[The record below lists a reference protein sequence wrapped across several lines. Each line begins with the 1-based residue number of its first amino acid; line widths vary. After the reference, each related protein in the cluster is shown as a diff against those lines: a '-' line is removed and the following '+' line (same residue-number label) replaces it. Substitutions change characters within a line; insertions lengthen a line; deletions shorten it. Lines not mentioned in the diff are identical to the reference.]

1 VFQCFFTVSHLTYG
15 KEHANLPHVRQPIE
29 MKNNCGET
37 EAFVTTP
44 KADNEGSLCRSDNK
58 APTLPRAARLPIN
71 RCNLPA
77 TILGSVAFQRHP
89 AALEIDSVA
98 ALHADLFV
106 RLAASADVAAR
117 AQVFRDYLTV
127 HFCLDHLEDAGL
139 TPGSGSRAKANWLR
153 LLRGWSF
160 DADGREGAVLKG
172 WVESRFG
179 LLPRFHGEPLRDYS
193 EPGYRR
199 YQEMRAT
206 GLYGTNALEAQLDL
220 LYAYCQYEFARQ
232 HDGDKHLNLYR
243 GTNRIGDHEVL
254 AELDGRQVV
263 LFNNLS
269 SFSSSRERADEFGDT
284 VLEVRVPK
292 AKVLFHC
299 RLLPGLLI
307 GEDEFLVIG
316 GAYEIE

>member
-1 VFQCFFTVSHLTYG
+1 MNKICADTGAAV
-15 KEHANLPHVRQPIE
+15 A
-29 MKNNCGET
+29 M
-37 EAFVTTP
+37 P
-44 KADNEGSLCRSDNK
+44 KADNAGSLCRSDNK
-58 APTLPRAARLPIN
+58 APTLPREARLPIN

-89 AALEIDSVA
+89 AALEIDGVG

-117 AQVFRDYLTV
+117 AQIFRDYLTV

-160 DADGREGAVLKG
+160 DADGREGAVIKG

-193 EPGYRR
+193 EPAYRR
-199 YQEMRAT
+199 YQEVRAS

-220 LYAYCQYEFARQ
+220 VYTYCQYEFAQQR
-232 HDGDKHLNLYR
+232 DGGEHLTLYR
-243 GTNRIGDHEVL
+243 GTNHIGDHELL
-254 AELDGRQVV
+254 AEIEGRQVV
-263 LFNNLS
+263 LFNSVS

-284 VLEVRVPK
+284 VLEVSVPT

-299 RLLPGLLI
+299 HLLPGLLM

-316 GAYEIE
+316 GAYEID